1 MVIGAECTWFLGG
14 KSLGLSASV
23 AWVFVKRGLQ
33 TFLCLVNWFGIFLIV
48 TISFGSVCCLALM
61 VLSLLSWIFLRSVAL
76 RFGMLFLKPVIL
88 SVKGLL
94 GELVLVTCHFGMI
107 IGVVW
112 LLFARWSPMCI
123 YRILLY
129 K

>member
-1 MVIGAECTWFLGG
+1 MVIGMECTWFLGE

-33 TFLCLVNWFGIFLIV
+33 TFLCLVNWFRIFLIV
-48 TISFGSVCCLALM
+48 TISFGSVCCLARMGLA
-61 VLSLLSWIFLRSVAL
+61 LISWIFLRSVAL
-76 RFGMLFLKPVIL
+76 HFGMLFLKPVLL

-94 GELVLVTCHFGMI
+94 GELVLGTCRFGMI

-112 LLFARWSPMCI
+112 VLFVCLSPTC
-123 YRILLY
+123 
-129 K
+129 